1 NQATSESI
9 TRADSLFRSVLA
21 SSDSLSG
28 DIEGAA
34 YEGLA
39 DIRFGEADRGADAPD
54 RARLSEAEA
63 YYQRAAAAYES
74 ALGQHHPSVA
84 IARLALAY
92 TLYQEGS
99 YERAES
105 VGRQSLADLRQT
117 YGERHPR
124 VMLANYIIGQT
135 LLKAQRFSE
144 AIPYFIAAAEI
155 ASAVYPDGHRYTADS
170 WQYVG
175 RARLLAHD
183 GPGAIQAFGNAA
195 AEYDRLGGIS
205 DTDRGL
211 FLYWRGRAQ
220 MQVGN
225 WSTAI

>member
-1 NQATSESI
+1 
-9 TRADSLFRSVLA
+9 
-21 SSDSLSG
+21 
-28 DIEGAA
+28 
-34 YEGLA
+34 
-39 DIRFGEADRGADAPD
+39 
-54 RARLSEAEA
+54 
-63 YYQRAAAAYES
+63 
-74 ALGQHHPSVA
+74 
-84 IARLALAY
+84 
-92 TLYQEGS
+92 
-99 YERAES
+99 
-105 VGRQSLADLRQT
+105 
-117 YGERHPR
+117 ERHPR

-183 GPGAIQAFGNAA
+183 GPGAIEAFGNAA

-225 WSTAI
+225 WSTAIQHLRQADSLWASNPASRPPEADSVSAVLAAAHQANGRPSPVGR